1 MKYFIQ
7 VISLSHL
14 GYRTIYYTSVLR
26 YLEINFQNIL
36 VHNDSSED
44 HWWRGCKPRHGD
56 LLTCTEHTR
65 QFHDHDII
73 FDDCVCDTDLCN
85 KNMGPLVSTT
95 PSNFSSFTYD
105 KIRCVCVFDITL
117 KIILACI
124 FVFVL
129 QNLKH
134 WTVTIVLD
142 TLVHITMIATRTFLA
157 TWLPVRLKI
166 LDFRILEMFVM

>member
-1 MKYFIQ
+1 M
-7 VISLSHL
+7 H
-14 GYRTIYYTSVLR
+14 RD
-26 YLEINFQNIL
+26 INKSMLKIFL

-56 LLTCTEHTR
+56 PLTCTEHTR

-95 PSNFSSFTYD
+95 PSNSSLFTYD
-105 KIRCVCVFDITL
+105 NNRCIFEIASKT
-117 KIILACI
+117 ILECM

-129 QNLKH
+129 
-134 WTVTIVLD
+134 
-142 TLVHITMIATRTFLA
+142 
-157 TWLPVRLKI
+157 
-166 LDFRILEMFVM
+166 